1 MPGLVV
7 LRPGSSIQGWCG
19 NRWKSVNCCVSKV
32 RTFGHPSQVQ
42 TRTAFRFTAGCNVLS
57 ASRTAMADAKPEGV
71 SAQPTTLAQPDWAD
85 AEQAVLQMT
94 SPFNNGTQVRITF
107 TSVRDPSSSAMFMD
121 GAIRRST
128 TAEGTVMSVSV
139 SDVQRGTIRRFYP
152 IKWYLATSI
161 ILRSAVTASADS
173 SDSLHDS
180 T

>member
-1 MPGLVV
+1 
-7 LRPGSSIQGWCG
+7 
-19 NRWKSVNCCVSKV
+19 
-32 RTFGHPSQVQ
+32 
-42 TRTAFRFTAGCNVLS
+42 
-57 ASRTAMADAKPEGV
+57 MADAKPEGV
-71 SAQPTTLAQPDWAD
+71 SAQPTTRAQPDWAD

-94 SPFNNGTQVRITF
+94 SPFDNGTQVHITF

-128 TAEGTVMSVSV
+128 TAEGTVTSVSV

-173 SDSLHDS
+173 SDSLHNS